1 MNNLITTIVVEAQ
14 DGATTQADIT
24 ATSVADSASSGKLII
39 QRDGAFATG
48 ELTNT
53 TADQLIKLSG
63 ATTMSNGT
71 VSVMGSSEFKLAD
84 IASAHYQAGNAGT
97 AGSYSLDYASAVA
110 VGGQL
115 FLRLERRDGIG
126 VNDSETFSG
135 ETLTQL
141 KAEFD
146 ARVAAD
152 LSEFSNVTLTI
163 ATDVLQLSVAA
174 QDNNSDVLVSAND
187 NVTISLGNAVDKR
200 GSLTQAQALEK
211 AGFITQG
218 AYNQYGFPIVIPET
232 STAANQDYG
241 IYTIELRKTVGR
253 RIVFETIKILIAD
266 DEANGQKTVNAI
278 QNLLGLSVTDVTVP
292 TAVTST
298 AFASDSAGTAAT
310 SFSIAAAADIFVKVV
325 GAEVGATIAITV
337 ASDGS
342 EDDVT
347 ASFTVATGTETFQ
360 IAAATS
366 DLYAESVTLTASAVL
381 TDAAGNVSAAA
392 STEGTATIAA

>member
-14 DGATTQADIT
+14 DGATTQANIT
-24 ATSVADSASSGKLII
+24 ATSVADSASTGKLMI
-39 QRDGAFATG
+39 QRDGVFATG
-48 ELTNT
+48 ELTDT
-53 TADQLIKLSG
+53 TANQLIKLSG

-84 IASAHYQAGNAGT
+84 IASANYQAANAGT
-97 AGSYSLDYASAVA
+97 QGSYSLNYANAVA
-110 VGGQL
+110 LGGQL

-126 VNDSETFSG
+126 INDSETYSG

-146 ARVAAD
+146 ARVAAN
-152 LSEFSNVTLTI
+152 LSEFSNVSLSVVTNT
-163 ATDVLQLSVAA
+163 LQLLVGAL
-174 QDNNSDVLVSAND
+174 DNNSDVLVSGND
-187 NVTISLGNAVDKR
+187 GVVITLGNAVDKR

-211 AGFITQG
+211 SGFITQG

-232 STAANQDYG
+232 STGANQDYG

-278 QNLLGLSVTDVTVP
+278 QNLLGLSVADVTVP

-298 AFASDSAGTAAT
+298 AFASDSAGTTAT

-325 GAEVGATIAITV
+325 GAEVGATIAITIV
-337 ASDGS
+337 SDGS
-342 EDDVT
+342 EVDVT
-347 ASFTVATGTETFQ
+347 ESFTVATTTETFQ

-366 DLYAESVTLTASAVL
+366 DLYAEGVELTAQAVL

-392 STEGTATIAA
+392 STEGTADIAA

>member
-1 MNNLITTIVVEAQ
+1 MHNLITTIVVEAQ
-14 DGATTQADIT
+14 DGSTTQANIT
-24 ATSVADSASSGKLII
+24 ATTVADSASSGKLMV
-39 QRDGAFATG
+39 QRDGAFAAG
-48 ELTNT
+48 NLTNT

-63 ATTMSNGT
+63 ATTMSNGS

-84 IASAHYQAGNAGT
+84 IAAAHYQAGNAGT

-126 VNDSETFSG
+126 TNDSETFSG

-152 LSEFSNVTLTI
+152 LSEFSNVSLTI
-163 ATDVLQLSVAA
+163 VSDVLQLSVAA

-187 NVTISLGNAVDKR
+187 DVTITLGSAIDKR

-211 AGFITQG
+211 SGFITQG
-218 AYNQYGFPIVIPET
+218 AYNQYGFPIVVPET

-278 QNLLGLSVTDVTVP
+278 QNLLGLNVADVTAP

-298 AFASDSAGTAAT
+298 AFASDSAGTAA
-310 SFSIAAAADIFVKVV
+310 SEFSIAAAADIFVKVA
-325 GAEVGATIAITV
+325 GAEIGATIAITIV
-337 ASDGS
+337 SSGS
-342 EDDVT
+342 EVDVT
-347 ASFTVATGTETFQ
+347 ESFTVATATETFQ

-366 DLYAESVTLTASAVL
+366 DLYTESVTLTAKAVL
-381 TDAAGNVSAAA
+381 TDPAGNVSAAA
-392 STEGTATIAA
+392 TTEGTATIAA